1 MSRDARDVPSDE
13 PDDLHHRPC
22 SASRKVTMRRRLAAM
37 AVLTTALAMTP
48 AISVPASASV
58 PVSASL
64 SVPVQRVSAEVR
76 EEALRVPVKAEPD
89 GSTVTLDATEI
100 GRAHV

>member
-1 MSRDARDVPSDE
+1 
-13 PDDLHHRPC
+13 
-22 SASRKVTMRRRLAAM
+22 MRRRLAAM

-89 GSTVTLDATEI
+89 
-100 GRAHV
+100 